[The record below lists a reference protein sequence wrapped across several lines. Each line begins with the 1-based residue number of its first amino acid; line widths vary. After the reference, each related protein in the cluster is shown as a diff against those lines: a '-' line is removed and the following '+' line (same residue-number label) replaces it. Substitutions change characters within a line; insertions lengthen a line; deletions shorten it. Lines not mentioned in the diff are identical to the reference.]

1 MKKGENYPLLLV
13 GRLGVGDSGTLGPR
27 PTNCQSA
34 YASCEG
40 EFVSPGEM
48 SGLMNGELIQKIN
61 FFKRPE
67 AVGPK
72 SGRSRILMLHLGC
85 SGFLRVILGDH
96 WAVFRPLGV
105 ASCPLGVAS

>member
-1 MKKGENYPLLLV
+1 MKEGENHPLLLV

-40 EFVSPGEM
+40 GFVSPPPPEM
-48 SGLMNGELIQKIN
+48 SGLMNGELIQKID
-61 FFKRPE
+61 FSKRSE

-72 SGRSRILMLHLGC
+72 SGRSRILMLHLRC
-85 SGFLRVILGDH
+85 SGFLRVIFGDH
-96 WAVFRPLGV
+96 WVVFRSLGV
-105 ASCPLGVAS
+105 AF

>member
-40 EFVSPGEM
+40 EFGSPGEM
-48 SGLMNGELIQKIN
+48 SGPMNGEVIQKID
-61 FFKRPE
+61 FST
-67 AVGPK
+67 GP
-72 SGRSRILMLHLGC
+72 GQ
-85 SGFLRVILGDH
+85 
-96 WAVFRPLGV
+96 
-105 ASCPLGVAS
+105 